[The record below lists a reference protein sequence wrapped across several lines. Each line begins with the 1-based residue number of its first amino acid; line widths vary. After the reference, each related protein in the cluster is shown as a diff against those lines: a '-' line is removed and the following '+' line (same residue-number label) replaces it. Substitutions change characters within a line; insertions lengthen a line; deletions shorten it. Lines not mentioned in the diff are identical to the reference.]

1 MSTGHGTAPRA
12 AAKAPRARTARS
24 NRTTPGGAT
33 AAGPGR
39 RRNPLARAVRNVGI
53 ALDTVARVT
62 LLGRDGVRY

>member
-1 MSTGHGTAPRA
+1 MGTVHSTTRRA
-12 AAKAPRARTARS
+12 AAKAPRARASKETRTA
-24 NRTTPGGAT
+24 PGGAT

-39 RRNPLARAVRNVGI
+39 RRNPLTTVVRNVGI